1 MLQKK
6 RIVAALGHR
15 ALGVTLPEQREA
27 VGKAVS
33 SLADLVEEGA
43 DLVITHSNG
52 AQVGMIHTAMNEFAK
67 AHPDYTGAPM
77 SVCSAMSQGYIGYDI
92 QNELRAEL
100 LRRGLYKNVATV
112 ITQVTV
118 DPYDESLYQPT
129 KVIGRL
135 LTKEEAEAEE
145 KKGNFVTE
153 TEGGYRRIIASPK
166 PKDIIEIETIRLL
179 ADAGQIV
186 IAAGGGGIAVMEQGE
201 QLRGASAVIE
211 KDLISAR
218 LAEELKADELFILTS
233 VENAKLAHGTDHETP
248 IGRISVEQ
256 AKKYMADGEFEY
268 GTMLPKIQAAVEFI
282 ENGGKRAVI
291 TSIDKAKEAY
301 FGNCGTIITD
311 D

>member
-186 IAAGGGGIAVMEQGE
+186 IAAGGGGIPVMEQGE

-282 ENGGKRAVI
+282 KNGGKRAVI

>member
-186 IAAGGGGIAVMEQGE
+186 IAAGGGGIPVMEQGE

>member
-1 MLQKK
+1 
-6 RIVAALGHR
+6 
-15 ALGVTLPEQREA
+15 
-27 VGKAVS
+27 
-33 SLADLVEEGA
+33 
-43 DLVITHSNG
+43 
-52 AQVGMIHTAMNEFAK
+52 
-67 AHPDYTGAPM
+67 
-77 SVCSAMSQGYIGYDI
+77 
-92 QNELRAEL
+92 
-100 LRRGLYKNVATV
+100 
-112 ITQVTV
+112 
-118 DPYDESLYQPT
+118 
-129 KVIGRL
+129 
-135 LTKEEAEAEE
+135 
-145 KKGNFVTE
+145 
-153 TEGGYRRIIASPK
+153 
-166 PKDIIEIETIRLL
+166 
-179 ADAGQIV
+179 
-186 IAAGGGGIAVMEQGE
+186 MEQGE